1 MRTTT
6 SSSLRAWVD
15 DALCAQTDPE
25 IFFPA
30 KGTATKAA
38 VRICGT
44 CLVRPQCL
52 TEALAGEPSWGLWGG
67 MTPQQRARKRVGRPA
82 PKHPLDASAA

>member
-6 SSSLRAWVD
+6 PSPLRAWVD

-30 KGTATKAA
+30 KGMASKAA
-38 VRICGT
+38 VQVCRACPVQT
-44 CLVRPQCL
+44 PCLS
-52 TEALAGEPSWGLWGG
+52 EALDGEPTWGMRGG
-67 MTPQQRARKRVGRPA
+67 LTPRQRSREQARRAAQQNQ
-82 PKHPLDASAA
+82 LDSSAA